1 MIVTHSR
8 PEPYAVEFSDGK
20 HTGLADAI
28 VADGG
33 REAGFKPFAL
43 LEASLATC
51 TAITIRMYADRHGW
65 ALPGLAVRAKYDQ
78 SNADAPVLR
87 YDIDFGETDLAPDIR
102 ERLLRVATACPVH
115 KALSKPMTVVRSELR
130 K

>member
-20 HTGLADAI
+20 HSGLADAI

-33 REAGFKPFAL
+33 REVGFKPFAL

-65 ALPGLAVRAKYDQ
+65 ELPGLAVRVKYDQ
-78 SNADAPVLR
+78 SSAEAPVLL

-115 KALSKPMTVVRSELR
+115 KALSKPMTVLRSELGE
-130 K
+130 

>member
-1 MIVTHSR
+1 MIVTR
-8 PEPYAVEFSDGK
+8 NEAAPYSVTFSDAK
-20 HTGLADAI
+20 HTALADAI
-28 VADGG
+28 AADGG

-65 ALPGLAVRAKYDQ
+65 ALPGLEVRVKYDQ
-78 SNADAPVLR
+78 SKSDAPVLR
-87 YDIDFGETDLAPDIR
+87 YDIDFGTADVAPEIQ

-115 KALSKPMTVVRSELR
+115 KALAKPMAVERSELVV
-130 K
+130 

>member
-1 MIVTHSR
+1 MIVTRSHA
-8 PEPYAVEFSDGK
+8 EPYAIEFSDGK

-51 TAITIRMYADRHGW
+51 IAMTIRMYADRHGW
-65 ALPGLAVRAKYDQ
+65 ALPGLEVRVKYDQ
-78 SNADAPVLR
+78 SRADAPVLR
-87 YDIDFGETDLAPDIR
+87 YDIDFGTADLAPDIR
-102 ERLLRVATACPVH
+102 ERLLRVAQACPVH
-115 KALSKPMTVVRSELR
+115 KALSNPMSVARSELVV
-130 K
+130 

>member
-33 REAGFKPFAL
+33 SETGFKPFAL

-51 TAITIRMYADRHGW
+51 TAMTIRMYADRHGW
-65 ALPGLAVRAKYDQ
+65 ALPGLAVRVKYDQ
-78 SNADAPVLR
+78 SSAEAPVLR
-87 YDIDFGETDLAPDIR
+87 YDIDFGATDLAPDIC
-102 ERLLRVATACPVH
+102 ERLLRIATACPVH
-115 KALSKPMTVVRSELR
+115 KALSKPMMVVRSELR

>member
-8 PEPYAVEFSDGK
+8 PESYAVEFSDGK

-65 ALPGLAVRAKYDQ
+65 SLPGLAVRVKYDP
-78 SNADAPVLR
+78 SRADAPVLQ

-115 KALSKPMTVVRSELR
+115 KALSKPMTVVRSELGE
-130 K
+130 

>member
-1 MIVTHSR
+1 MIVTR
-8 PEPYAVEFSDGK
+8 NQAEPYAVEFSDGK

-28 VADGG
+28 AADGG

-51 TAITIRMYADRHGW
+51 VAITIRMYADRHEW
-65 ALPGLAVRAKYDQ
+65 DLPGLEVRVKLDQ
-78 SNADAPVLR
+78 SRVDAPVLR
-87 YDIDFGETDLAPDIR
+87 YDIDFGSADLAPDIR

-115 KALSKPMTVVRSELR
+115 KALSKPVSVTRSELVV
-130 K
+130 

>member
-1 MIVTHSR
+1 MIVARSET
-8 PEPYAVEFSDGK
+8 EPYAVTFTDGK

-51 TAITIRMYADRHGW
+51 IAMTIRMYADRHSW
-65 ALPGLAVRAKYDQ
+65 ALPGLEVRVKLDQ
-78 SNADAPVLR
+78 SRAAAPVLR
-87 YDIDFGETDLAPDIR
+87 YDVDFGSADLTPEIR

-115 KALSKPMTVVRSELR
+115 KALAKPMSIAHSELVV
-130 K
+130 

>member
-1 MIVTHSR
+1 MIGTR
-8 PEPYAVEFSDGK
+8 NETEPYAVVFSDGK
-20 HTGLADAI
+20 HDGLADAI

-65 ALPGLAVRAKYDQ
+65 TLPGLEVRVKYDQ
-78 SNADAPVLR
+78 SRPDAPVLR
-87 YDIDFGETDLAPDIR
+87 YDIDFGSADIAPDIR

-115 KALSKPMTVVRSELR
+115 KALSRPMAVERSELVV
-130 K
+130 

>member
-51 TAITIRMYADRHGW
+51 TAMTIRMYADRHGW
-65 ALPGLAVRAKYDQ
+65 ALPGLIVRAKYDP
-78 SNADAPVLR
+78 SRTDAPVLR
-87 YDIDFGETDLAPDIR
+87 YDIDFGVTDLALDIR

-115 KALSKPMTVVRSELR
+115 KALSKPMAVVRGEPGE
-130 K
+130 

>member
-1 MIVTHSR
+1 MIVTR
-8 PEPYAVEFSDGK
+8 NEAAQYGVTFSDGK

-28 VADGG
+28 AADGG

-51 TAITIRMYADRHGW
+51 TAMAIRMYADRHGW
-65 ALPGLAVRAKYDQ
+65 PLPGLEVRVKLDQ
-78 SNADAPVLR
+78 SRAGAPVLR
-87 YDIDFGETDLAPDIR
+87 YDVDFGSDDLAPDIR

-115 KALSKPMTVVRSELR
+115 KALAKPMAVERSELVV
-130 K
+130 

>member
-1 MIVTHSR
+1 MIVTR
-8 PEPYAVEFSDGK
+8 NEAEPYAVTFSDGK

-51 TAITIRMYADRHGW
+51 VAMTIRMYADRHGW
-65 ALPGLAVRAKYDQ
+65 ALPGLEVRVKLDQ
-78 SNADAPVLR
+78 SRADVPVLR
-87 YDIDFGETDLAPDIR
+87 YDIDFGSGDLAPDIR
-102 ERLLRVATACPVH
+102 ERLLRVAQACPVH
-115 KALSKPMTVVRSELR
+115 KALSKPMSVMRSELVV
-130 K
+130 